1 MKTHSSFN
9 MKKETKRL
17 LAVTPAE
24 KRPFMKQM
32 MIEAQVAE
40 AKAKM
45 AKVRDNNQGD
55 E

>member
-9 MKKETKRL
+9 MKKEIKRM
-17 LAVTPAE
+17 LATASSE
-24 KRPFMKQM
+24 KRPMLKSM

-40 AKAKM
+40 AKAKL

>member
-1 MKTHSSFN
+1 MKTNSNFN
-9 MKKETKRL
+9 MKKSIKRA
-17 LAVTPAE
+17 LAITATE

-32 MIEAQVAE
+32 MIDAQVAE

-45 AKVRDNNQGD
+45 AKIRDNNQGD

>member
-1 MKTHSSFN
+1 MKTNSTYK
-9 MKKETKRL
+9 MKQEIKRI
-17 LAVTPAE
+17 LATTPAE
-24 KRPFMKQM
+24 KRPFMKEM
-32 MIEAQVAE
+32 MIEAQIAE

>member
-1 MKTHSSFN
+1 MKTTSSYN
-9 MKKETKRL
+9 MKKEIKRL

-24 KRPFMKQM
+24 KRPFMKHM
-32 MIEAQVAE
+32 MIDAQIAE